1 MPSQRGF
8 RRRCLDFEEG
18 QGKIKST
25 PPALKQNAS
34 NGDIQSENDASS
46 IPDST
51 TQLYVL
57 KERVLATS
65 GATNSDAAKF
75 LDTDKGAQ
83 LQANC
88 VHNSAQSLKDSHVD
102 MGYHHSCDIQHS
114 PGKIAVSEN
123 MQCGTLCFNSSMP
136 SSESSLRSTNA
147 SLGTTPPSRSSDDG
161 YRNYL
166 PSGNPCYLLN
176 IGLEGCDSFV
186 SLMEERKESECDL
199 QLESSEL
206 PVIAIENIQLA
217 EIGLT
222 HSQESV
228 PTYGFEKKPTL
239 LGHRRGSQR
248 ELSCQVES
256 DDRESSDQS
265 PPSPKKKRYCMLS
278 RELAYG

>member
-1 MPSQRGF
+1 M
-8 RRRCLDFEEG
+8 
-18 QGKIKST
+18 
-25 PPALKQNAS
+25 KQIDTN

-65 GATNSDAAKF
+65 GATNSNAANF

-83 LQANC
+83 LKANC
-88 VHNSAQSLKDSHVD
+88 VHNSIQPLKDSHVD
-102 MGYHHSCDIQHS
+102 MDYHHSCDIQHS
-114 PGKIAVSEN
+114 PGNITVSAN
-123 MQCGTLCFNSSMP
+123 MQCGTRRVNSCMP

-161 YRNYL
+161 YDNYL
-166 PSGNPCYLLN
+166 PSGNPCYLVN
-176 IGLEGCDSFV
+176 IGLEGCGSFV
-186 SLMEERKESECDL
+186 SLMEEKKESERDL
-199 QLESSEL
+199 QLEVSEL
-206 PVIAIENIQLA
+206 SVIPIENIQLA
-217 EIGLT
+217 EIGMK

-228 PTYGFEKKPTL
+228 PTYGFEEKPSL

-248 ELSCQVES
+248 ELSCQIES
-256 DDRESSDQS
+256 DERESSEQS

-278 RELAYG
+278 RELAFG